1 MYRSLFRLTTILVT
15 ALLAACA
22 QRTPPPGVS
31 FDPKTGLFAVH
42 AKGVPRGELL
52 DQLQHAAQVEVRPH
66 PDPDT
71 RLTLDADGLDVD
83 TLLAQIMPP
92 DAHYIA
98 RRGERELAARPGGEQ
113 RKEGP
118 AAAIAAGLTEKG
130 KGAKAALREGSE
142 KRKDLELPARSAAEP
157 GMKAKPAADQ
167 LVVKESNG
175 PKQPLPTRVPRQSL
189 RVTLLFEQGATPR
202 VLAVQAI
209 EGGPPSDTFV
219 RGPFL
224 FVLTDAG
231 GAPVQFGSFED
242 PLEEHS
248 YLESGE
254 HSTGRAKSGI
264 TGISLAADKAAAAT
278 LQIIDAR
285 ELTLPRELDAES
297 MRGLVTRTKPIY
309 TVRGAQL
316 TRLVRQEKAQ

>member
-1 MYRSLFRLTTILVT
+1 MV
-15 ALLAACA
+15 
-22 QRTPPPGVS
+22 
-31 FDPKTGLFAVH
+31 
-42 AKGVPRGELL
+42 
-52 DQLQHAAQVEVRPH
+52 
-66 PDPDT
+66 
-71 RLTLDADGLDVD
+71 
-83 TLLAQIMPP
+83 
-92 DAHYIA
+92 
-98 RRGERELAARPGGEQ
+98 
-113 RKEGP
+113 KEG
-118 AAAIAAGLTEKG
+118 
-130 KGAKAALREGSE
+130 
-142 KRKDLELPARSAAEP
+142 
-157 GMKAKPAADQ
+157 
-167 LVVKESNG
+167 NG

-189 RVTLLFEQGATPR
+189 RVTLLFEQGSAPR

-209 EGGPPSDTFV
+209 EGGPPVDTFV

-224 FVLTDAG
+224 FLLTDAS

-254 HSTGRAKSGI
+254 HSSGRAKSGI

-297 MRGLVTRTKPIY
+297 IRGLVAHTKPIY
-309 TVRGAQL
+309 TVRGEQL

>member
-1 MYRSLFRLTTILVT
+1 MYRSLFRFTFILSA

-22 QRTPPPGVS
+22 PRSPPPGVS

-42 AKGVPRGELL
+42 AKDVSRGELL
-52 DQLQHAAQVEVRPH
+52 DQLEHAAQVDVRPR

-83 TLLAQIMPP
+83 ALLAQIMPA

-98 RRGERELAARPGGEQ
+98 RRGEHELASKPTGEQ

-118 AAAIAAGLTEKG
+118 ALAIAAGLSEKG
-130 KGAKAALREGSE
+130 KGAKAALREGAD
-142 KRKDLELPARSAAEP
+142 KRKEVELPARALNEP

-167 LVVKESNG
+167 LVVKEGNQ
-175 PKQPLPTRVPRQSL
+175 PKQPLPTRLPRQSL
-189 RVTLLFEQGATPR
+189 RVTLLFEQGAAPR

-209 EGGPPSDTFV
+209 EGGPPADTFV

-231 GAPVQFGSFED
+231 GAPVQIGSFED

-254 HSTGRAKSGI
+254 HSAGRAKSGI
-264 TGISLAADKAAAAT
+264 TGISLVADKAAAAT

-297 MRGLVTRTKPIY
+297 VRALIAQTKPIY